1 MHVHPTAE
9 VSDSARIGEGTRVW
23 HQVQIRER
31 AEIGSECII
40 GKGAYIDMDVRV
52 GNRVK
57 IQNGAMLFH
66 GLTVE
71 DGVFIGPGACFTND
85 KSPRA
90 ITPEGALKGT
100 DDWEVGPVRV
110 CYGASV
116 GAGAIV
122 LPNVTIGRFALIGSG
137 AVVARDVGAYTIVLG
152 VPARVVGFV
161 CACAQRLPDTEG
173 GRVTTCARCKR
184 QYRLVGEGDAA
195 AGDRVACEP
204 M

>member
-9 VSDSARIGEGTRVW
+9 VSESARIGEGTRVW
-23 HQVQIRER
+23 HQAQIRER
-31 AEIGSECII
+31 AQVGSECII
-40 GKGAYIDMDVRV
+40 GKGVYVDMDVRV

-85 KSPRA
+85 KNPRA
-90 ITPEGALKGT
+90 ITPDGALKGN

-122 LPNVTIGRFALIGSG
+122 LPNVTIGRFALVGAG
-137 AVVARDVGAYTIVLG
+137 AVVARDVPAHAIVMG
-152 VPARVVGFV
+152 VPARFLGFACV
-161 CACAQRLPDTEG
+161 CAERLRETKAG
-173 GRVTTCARCKR
+173 QVVACTRCKR
-184 QYRLVGEGDAA
+184 RYRLVGEGDAA
-195 AGDRVACEP
+195 AGGRVACEP
-204 M
+204 L